1 MCSMGYQG
9 MHRISTSFSLM
20 HSSCALTL
28 LRPRYT
34 YDGNFVDPST
44 QINGFSAFYPNQV
57 LDKIDKLPQVSN
69 ASTGSGLTLHFETD
83 SSNQARRTFNRCEAA
98 SCTCN
103 TRLNPMRAMH
113 LMRVC
118 ESQLT
123 HVPLCC
129 SELANYSK
137 DFAGFSSPPWT
148 RVTCSLC
155 AT

>member
-1 MCSMGYQG
+1 M
-9 MHRISTSFSLM
+9 R
-20 HSSCALTL
+20 SSRALTL

-69 ASTGSGLTLHFETD
+69 ASTGSGLTLQFETD

-113 LMRVC
+113 LI
-118 ESQLT
+118 T
-123 HVPLCC
+123 
-129 SELANYSK
+129 
-137 DFAGFSSPPWT
+137 
-148 RVTCSLC
+148 
-155 AT
+155 